1 MAAAENGL
9 IPDVHVKV
17 INEQKRQS
25 RQHCMA
31 FDLEEPFQIET
42 ASLLDFVLDKT
53 KTFWFHVPNQSPFNA
68 ESPHLIR
75 AGARMKK
82 QGRKAGIPDN
92 CVVWDGRCFFIELK
106 SRNGKPSPAQ
116 KVVIPAL
123 EAAGAPVVIAYT
135 LEEVMDALAAW
146 GIPLRATL
154 ADFHDRHK
162 PTAVRMSAAEYRA
175 TVGQVDTAKLPR
187 MPKAF
192 KAPKPVRP
200 AKASGKMA
208 ALRKILAERRS

>member
-1 MAAAENGL
+1 
-9 IPDVHVKV
+9 
-17 INEQKRQS
+17 
-25 RQHCMA
+25 MA

-123 EAAGAPVVIAYT
+123 EAAGAPVVIAYS

-154 ADFHDRHK
+154 ADFRNRHK

-175 TVGQVDTAKLPR
+175 TVGLTDAVKPPKLAKPR
-187 MPKAF
+187 K
-192 KAPKPVRP
+192 VTRP
-200 AKASGKMA
+200 AKANSKLA